1 MSGAWRVGVSADLAA
16 WGDLGLDRLRAA
28 GADVAFL
35 PPDGGVLTAAHVE
48 GCEAVLFA
56 APAVTAETVS
66 GPRPPRHLAR
76 FGVGLD
82 TVDVA
87 ACTRAGVAVTVTPDG
102 ARRAVA
108 TAALT
113 LVLAVLQ
120 RLRDK
125 DARVRSG
132 DWSDRSAS
140 LGRGLTGRTVL
151 AVGLGNVAG
160 EFFRLTAPF
169 GTVNLAH
176 TRRREVAGEPGDP
189 PVELVALEEGL
200 RRADVVLVTVP
211 LTPQT
216 HHLLDATAFAHLRP
230 GAVLVNV
237 ARGGVV
243 DTDALVDALRDGRLA
258 GAGLDVFEEEPLPE
272 DHPLTTFPGVVLAP
286 HCLAWTDE
294 LALGNGT
301 SAVSSILALRA
312 GEPVQHL
319 VDPAVLE
326 VVS

>member
-1 MSGAWRVGVSADLAA
+1 VSADLAA

-28 GADVAFL
+28 DADVRFL
-35 PPDGGVLTAAHVE
+35 PPDDGVLTAAHVD
-48 GCEAVLFA
+48 GCDAVLFA

-66 GPRPPRHLAR
+66 GPHPPRHLAR

-120 RLRDK
+120 RVREK
-125 DARVRSG
+125 DARVRAG
-132 DWSDRSAS
+132 DWSDRSGL

-151 AVGLGNVAG
+151 VVGFGSVAA
-160 EFFRLTAPF
+160 EFCRLTAPF
-169 GTVNLAH
+169 ATVNLAH
-176 TRRREVAGEPGDP
+176 TRRREVPRGPGDP
-189 PVELVALEEGL
+189 DVERVALAEGL
-200 RRADVVLVTVP
+200 RRADVVVVTAP

-216 HHLLDATAFAHLRP
+216 HHLLDAAVLAHLRP

-237 ARGGVV
+237 ARGPVV
-243 DTDALVDALRDGRLA
+243 DTAALLDALRDGRLA
-258 GAGLDVFEEEPLPE
+258 GAGLDVFEDEPLPA
-272 DHPLTTFPGVVLAP
+272 DHPLTTFPNVVLAP

-294 LALGNGT
+294 LALGNGS
-301 SAVSSILALRA
+301 SAVTSILALRA
-312 GEPVQHL
+312 GEPVGNL

-326 VVS
+326 VAS